1 MHPITLKA
9 AFEAYAQLERAVD
22 KYEQE
27 TGVDVYDATNG
38 QGSYE
43 RQEVVYEVAKA
54 INANVAAL
62 VQSARYSLVE
72 IVYAVGGAIAEAL
85 MVSLDE
91 TYSFDEVNTARV
103 LNHGFAEGKIMV

>member
-9 AFEAYAQLERAVD
+9 AFEAYAQLERAVE
-22 KYEQE
+22 KYERD
-27 TGVDVYDATNG
+27 TGVDIYDATLG

-43 RQEVVYEVAKA
+43 RQEIVYEVAKA

-62 VQSARYSLVE
+62 VNSERYALVE
-72 IVYAVGGAIAEAL
+72 IVYSVGQAIADAL
-85 MVSLDE
+85 MASLDE
-91 TYSFDEVNTARV
+91 TCSFDEVSTARV